1 MAEPE
6 SETKDIVEAKAEEN
20 EPTGDATQAVN
31 AEEQPKLEEA
41 TAAEPGT
48 ETLPATD
55 GDAQPGEE
63 NAETPQEVK
72 IQFQKL
78 VVKTKKIFKWKY
90 NYLD

>member
-6 SETKDIVEAKAEEN
+6 SETKDIVETKSEEN

-55 GDAQPGEE
+55 GDAQPGEKSGKAPPGEE
-63 NAETPQEVK
+63 NAKAPQEVR
-72 IQFQKL
+72 IQFL
-78 VVKTKKIFKWKY
+78 KTCH
-90 NYLD
+90 